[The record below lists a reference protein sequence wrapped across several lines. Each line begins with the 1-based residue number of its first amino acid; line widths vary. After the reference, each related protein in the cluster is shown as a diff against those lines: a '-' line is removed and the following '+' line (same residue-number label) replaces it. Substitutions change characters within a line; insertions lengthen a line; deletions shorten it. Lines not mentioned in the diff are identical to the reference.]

1 MLYKKKIT
9 LLLVFLATIMSGS
22 VFALES
28 FSNKNTILKFEI
40 EGVSVI
46 TPVKEIAELL
56 TKRGWILADSPKT
69 GMTNSVMLTF
79 VKDVA
84 ELRAYRGTYKSK
96 QGSTG
101 YKIIIK
107 MRKTPEEFSQS
118 VSVERLAPFDL
129 KSYETPSPADLVH
142 QYATALKK
150 TICNGI
156 IDKDEQQN
164 VCPTD
169 TKEQVYLGPG
179 ESRSHKQVRLLPS
192 NNPGQLDAM
201 ILSNSANGRVLILRV
216 KREFNR

>member
-9 LLLVFLATIMSGS
+9 LLLVFLATTMSGS
-22 VFALES
+22 AFALES
-28 FSNKNTILKFEI
+28 FSNKDTILKFEI
-40 EGVSVI
+40 EGISVL

-56 TKRGWILADSPKT
+56 TKRGWILVDSPKT

-96 QGSTG
+96 KGSTG

-107 MRKTPEEFSQS
+107 MRKMPEEFSQS

-179 ESRSHKQVRLLPS
+179 ESRSHEQVRLLPS

>member
-9 LLLVFLATIMSGS
+9 LLLVFLTTIMSGS
-22 VFALES
+22 AFALES
-28 FSNKNTILKFEI
+28 FSNKDTILKFEI
-40 EGVSVI
+40 EGISVI
-46 TPVKEIAELL
+46 TPVKEIADLL
-56 TKRGWILADSPKT
+56 TNRGWILADSPSS
-69 GMTNSVMLTF
+69 GMTNNVMLTF

-84 ELRAYRGTYKSK
+84 DLKVYRGVYKSK
-96 QGSTG
+96 LGGTG
-101 YKIIIK
+101 YKMTIK

-118 VSVERLAPFDL
+118 ISVERLASFDL

-156 IDKDEQQN
+156 KDKDEQQN

-179 ESRSHKQVRLLPS
+179 ESRSHEQVRLLPS

>member
-28 FSNKNTILKFEI
+28 FSNKDTILKFEI
-40 EGVSVI
+40 EGISVI

-56 TKRGWILADSPKT
+56 TKRGWILVDSPKT
-69 GMTNSVMLTF
+69 GMTNNVMLTF

-107 MRKTPEEFSQS
+107 MRKMPEEFSQS

-179 ESRSHKQVRLLPS
+179 ESRSHEQVRLLPS